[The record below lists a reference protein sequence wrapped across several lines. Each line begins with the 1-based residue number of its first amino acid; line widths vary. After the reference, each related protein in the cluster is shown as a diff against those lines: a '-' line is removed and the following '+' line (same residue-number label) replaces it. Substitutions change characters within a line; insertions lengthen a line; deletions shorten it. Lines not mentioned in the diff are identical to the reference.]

1 MVRRL
6 LVVRKFLTVLAVAVP
21 LAVFPLALAACGD
34 DDDDG
39 GETTA
44 AAETTTEDTTTET
57 TTEEPAGGGG
67 GGGGGGGETLDV
79 SLVDFAIEPPDATV
93 EAGSVTF
100 AVTNDGTSL
109 HNLEIE
115 GNGVEEELPADLS
128 GGESGELTV
137 DLQPGTY
144 EWYCPVGN
152 HAAMGMEGELTV
164 E

>member
-1 MVRRL
+1 MDDVVRRL
-6 LVVRKFLTVLAVAVP
+6 LVARRFLTVLAVMAP
-21 LAVFPLALAACGD
+21 LAVLPLALAACGD
-34 DDDDG
+34 DDDDD

-44 AAETTTEDTTTET
+44 VQTPTEET
-57 TTEEPAGGGG
+57 TTEETTTEGGGG
-67 GGGGGGGETLDV
+67 GGGGGGGETVDV
-79 SLVDFAIEPPDATV
+79 SLADFTIDPANPTV
-93 EAGSVTF
+93 AAGPVTF
-100 AVTNDGTSL
+100 AVTNDGQAP
-109 HNLEIE
+109 HNLEVE
-115 GNGVEEELPADLS
+115 GNGVEEVLPADLA